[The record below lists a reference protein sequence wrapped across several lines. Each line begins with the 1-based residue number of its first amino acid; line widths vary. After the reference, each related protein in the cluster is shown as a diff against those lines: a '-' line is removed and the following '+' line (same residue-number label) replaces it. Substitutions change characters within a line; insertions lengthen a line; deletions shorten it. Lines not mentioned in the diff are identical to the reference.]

1 MKLYSVDLY
10 ESQQKSMDVVP
21 GLDTKSIDEFVER
34 TNWTMNGALDLL
46 SIGKTLFSLGLIL
59 DSIMNTRSVTQ
70 DVA

>member
-1 MKLYSVDLY
+1 
-10 ESQQKSMDVVP
+10 
-21 GLDTKSIDEFVER
+21 
-34 TNWTMNGALDLL
+34 MNGALDLL